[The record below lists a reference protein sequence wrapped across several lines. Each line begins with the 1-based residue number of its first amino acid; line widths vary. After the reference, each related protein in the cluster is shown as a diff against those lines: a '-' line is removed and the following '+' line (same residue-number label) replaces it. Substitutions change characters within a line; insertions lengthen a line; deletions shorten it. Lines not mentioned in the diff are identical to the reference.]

1 MEDGGMARVTL
12 ARHFRL
18 RPRAAPDTAALL
30 RRHSYEGAMRILGFC
45 QIVES

>member
-18 RPRAAPDTAALL
+18 RPRAVPDTAALL
-30 RRHSYEGAMRILGFC
+30 RRDATAMKEPCG
-45 QIVES
+45 S